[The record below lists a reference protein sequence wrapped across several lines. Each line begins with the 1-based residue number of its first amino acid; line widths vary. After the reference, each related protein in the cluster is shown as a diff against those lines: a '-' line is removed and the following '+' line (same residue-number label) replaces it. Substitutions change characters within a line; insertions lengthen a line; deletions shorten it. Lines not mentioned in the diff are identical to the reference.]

1 MDLIYVI
8 KQHHHDRFCNIAYE
22 LILTDVAETVKVQ
35 YRRVVADVG
44 EVEAYVL
51 PYFVG
56 IALGAALAERFVS
69 AGQHQQVADQSVAHV
84 LDGSLY
90 AHTQNL

>member
-1 MDLIYVI
+1 M
-8 KQHHHDRFCNIAYE
+8 
-22 LILTDVAETVKVQ
+22 TETVEVQ
-35 YRRVVADVG
+35 HRRVVADVV

-51 PYFVG
+51 LHLAC
-56 IALGAALAERFVS
+56 IALGTALAERFVS
-69 AGQHQQVADQSVAHV
+69 AGQFQQVADQPVTHM